1 MKIDHCPLSARPREE
16 AQERMIA
23 NEVIPAPTRK
33 ATPEEEALLERA
45 SAPTLRDLR
54 KASRD
59 LLTTIETEMAP
70 SSHDDG
76 LPQQED

>member
-1 MKIDHCPLSARPREE
+1 
-16 AQERMIA
+16 MIT

-54 KASRD
+54 EAPKD
-59 LLTTIETEMAP
+59 LLATIEAETGP
-70 SSHDDG
+70 SSPDDG
-76 LPQQED
+76 FPRQED

>member
-1 MKIDHCPLSARPREE
+1 
-16 AQERMIA
+16 MIA

-54 KASRD
+54 EATKD
-59 LLTTIETEMAP
+59 LLTTIEAETDP
-70 SSHDDG
+70 SPHDVG
-76 LPQQED
+76 LPQQDD

>member
-1 MKIDHCPLSARPREE
+1 
-16 AQERMIA
+16 MIA

-33 ATPEEEALLERA
+33 ATPEDEALLERA

-54 KASRD
+54 EAPID
-59 LLTTIETEMAP
+59 LLTTIEAETGQ
-70 SSHDDG
+70 SSPDDG

>member
-1 MKIDHCPLSARPREE
+1 MKIDHCPFSARPREE
-16 AQERMIA
+16 AQERMIV

-54 KASRD
+54 EAPRD
-59 LLTTIETEMAP
+59 LLTTIETGMAP
-70 SSHDDG
+70 SSPDDG
-76 LPQQED
+76 VPQQED

>member
-1 MKIDHCPLSARPREE
+1 
-16 AQERMIA
+16 MIA

-33 ATPEEEALLERA
+33 ATPEEEALSERA

-54 KASRD
+54 EALKD
-59 LLTTIETEMAP
+59 LLATIEAETAP
-70 SSHDDG
+70 SSPDDG

>member
-1 MKIDHCPLSARPREE
+1 
-16 AQERMIA
+16 MIA

-54 KASRD
+54 EAHKD
-59 LLTTIETEMAP
+59 LLRTIEAEKD
-70 SSHDDG
+70 SSLPHDG
-76 LPQQED
+76 LPQQDD